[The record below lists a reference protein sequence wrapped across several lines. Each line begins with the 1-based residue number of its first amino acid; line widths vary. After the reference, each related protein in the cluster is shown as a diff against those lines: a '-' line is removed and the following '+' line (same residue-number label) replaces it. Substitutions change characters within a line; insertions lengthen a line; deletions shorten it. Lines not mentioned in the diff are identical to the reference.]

1 MPESAILEIL
11 TKDGLF
17 TALYVHLIQSK
28 FFLMIS
34 VVRFFERR
42 SSPPVRPAIKVL
54 EQCNVI
60 ATAAAAAA
68 SVSAGREVECKTH

>member
-1 MPESAILEIL
+1 MYRTVYSVQP
-11 TKDGLF
+11 
-17 TALYVHLIQSK
+17 K

-68 SVSAGREVECKTH
+68 ASVSAGREVECKTH